1 MQCRVTVLCSLTT
14 VDLDCAPLVGL
25 FKDYG
30 LSLEV
35 LGIDLLNVFKNP
47 STGNLYLQSMLVD
60 IDEMFQTSQTELYFE
75 DIMMSLWSIIGE
87 ISKHIA
93 DIRIR
98 QSRLINI
105 QFQGRNTLI
114 LEYTKI

>member
-14 VDLDCAPLVGL
+14 VDLDSAPLVGL

-47 STGNLYLQSMLVD
+47 STANLYLQSLLVD
-60 IDEMFQTSQTELYFE
+60 IDEMFHTCQTEQHFE
-75 DIMMSLWSIIGE
+75 DVMMSLWSFIGE
-87 ISKHIA
+87 IMKHIH

-98 QSRLINI
+98 QSRLINL

>member
-14 VDLDCAPLVGL
+14 VDLESAPLVDL

-35 LGIDLLNVFKNP
+35 LGIDLLNVFRNP
-47 STGNLYLQSMLVD
+47 ATGNLYLQSLLVD
-60 IDEMFQTSQTELYFE
+60 IYEMYQTNQTDLHFE
-75 DIMMSLWSIIGE
+75 DVMTSLWSIVGE
-87 ISKHIA
+87 INKHII
-93 DIRIR
+93 DIRIKG
-98 QSRLINI
+98 SRLINV

-114 LEYTKI
+114 LEYRKI